1 MNGCERGQAGVVKEE
16 ISDDNAKLP
25 CFNGRVVSWLVSA
38 EGSHSDAGSVCADN
52 QTELPPSMERT
63 GGIGDSRPPSFHP
76 NTGGSRENLDN
87 ETETDSVVSSQRER
101 PRRKDGPEHAPR
113 VNGTVKG
120 ERRRDLGGYES
131 SSTLMSSELETTSFF
146 DSDED
151 DSTSRYENLGP
162 GRTPPPPLNTQM
174 PLQGIAIQGAIVFA
188 QTCYCLDSLSKPLC
202 YCLSPTYMLFSCN
215 LLFHMS
221 FSVTLAARAIIP
233 AAEELTHTFASRF
246 SSSTEQSSASRLM
259 RRHKR
264 RRRKQKAPRIE
275 RSSSFSSITDST
287 MSLNIITVTLNM
299 EKYNF
304 LGISIVGQSN
314 ERGDGGIYIGS
325 IMKGGAVAADGRIE
339 PGDMLL
345 QVNDIN
351 FENMSNDDAV
361 RVLRE
366 IVHKPGPITLTVA
379 KCWDPSPRGCFS
391 LPRIAPQRIWAG
403 PDSPCS
409 DPGEPIRPIDPAAWV
424 SHTAAMTGTYPAYG
438 MSPSMSTITS
448 TSSSITSSI
457 PETERLDDF
466 HLSIHSD
473 MATIVKAMASPESGL
488 EVRDRMWLKITIPN
502 AFIGSDVVD
511 WLYHHV
517 EGFTDRRESR
527 KYASNLLKAGYIR
540 HTVNKIT
547 FSEQCYYIFGDLC
560 GNMANLSL
568 HDHDGSS
575 GASDQDTLAPL
586 PHPGAAPW
594 PMAFPYQY
602 PPPHP
607 YNPHPGFPD
616 PSYSYG
622 GGSAGSQHS
631 EGSRSSG
638 SNRSGSERRKEREKT
653 GESKSGGSGSESDH
667 TTRSSMRR
675 ERAASE
681 RSVPASQHSQR
692 SQHSLAHSIRS
703 HHSQQSYGPPG
714 LPPLFSPPMLLMP
727 PPPSAMGPP
736 GAPPGR
742 DLASVPPELTA
753 SRQSFRMAM
762 GNPNVK
768 LFGEGRVK

>member
-1 MNGCERGQAGVVKEE
+1 MGETKIIYHLDDQETPYLVKLPIAADRVTLADFKNALNKPNYTFFFKSMDDDFGVVKEE

-38 EGSHSDAGSVCADN
+38 DGSHGGSDGGSVCADS
-52 QTELPPSMERT
+52 QAELPPHLERT
-63 GGIGDSRPPSFHP
+63 GGIGDSRPPSFHA
-76 NTGGSRENLDN
+76 NAAGIQDN
-87 ETETDSVVSSQRER
+87 ETETESVVLLERER
-101 PRRKDGPEHAPR
+101 ERERDRGRERERLNGHTRPERETRRPELA
-113 VNGTVKG
+113 
-120 ERRRDLGGYES
+120 GYES

-146 DSDED
+146 NSED
-151 DSTSRYENLGP
+151 DDAS
-162 GRTPPPPLNTQM
+162 
-174 PLQGIAIQGAIVFA
+174 
-188 QTCYCLDSLSKPLC
+188 
-202 YCLSPTYMLFSCN
+202 
-215 LLFHMS
+215 
-221 FSVTLAARAIIP
+221 
-233 AAEELTHTFASRF
+233 SRF
-246 SSSTEQSSASRLM
+246 SGSTEQSTSSRLM
-259 RRHKR
+259 RRHRR
-264 RRRKQKAPRIE
+264 RRRKPKAYPLFCSTLFLSLVITLP
-275 RSSSFSSITDST
+275 SSSPPPP
-287 MSLNIITVTLNM
+287 SLHA

-314 ERGDGGIYIGS
+314 EKGDGGIYIGS

-379 KCWDPSPRGCFS
+379 KCWDPNPRGCFT
-391 LPRIAPQRIWAG
+391 LPR
-403 PDSPCS
+403 S
-409 DPGEPIRPIDPAAWV
+409 EPIRPIDPAAWV
-424 SHTAAMTGTYPAYG
+424 SHTAAMTGAYPVYG
-438 MSPSMSTITS
+438 MSPSLTTITS

-473 MATIVKAMASPESGL
+473 MAAIAKAMANPESGL
-488 EVRDRMWLKITIPN
+488 EVRDRMWLKITIPS

-511 WLYHHV
+511 WLYHHM
-517 EGFTDRRESR
+517 EGFTDRREAR

-560 GNMANLSL
+560 GN
-568 HDHDGSS
+568 HDWSS

-594 PMAFPYQY
+594 PLAFPYQY
-602 PPPHP
+602 PIPQP
-607 YNPHPGFPD
+607 YNPHPLHEPPQSQPGR
-616 PSYSYG
+616 

-631 EGSRSSG
+631 EESRSSG
-638 SNRSGSERRKEREKT
+638 SNCSGSKKEEAAGRAGAGA
-653 GESKSGGSGSESDH
+653 GESKSTGHTGSGSESELRKENAPSD
-667 TTRSSMRR
+667 
-675 ERAASE
+675 
-681 RSVPASQHSQR
+681 RSVAVPPNEHSMH
-692 SQHSLAHSIRS
+692 SLISLAHSVHTQTPPSLPITA
-703 HHSQQSYGPPG
+703 PPG
-714 LPPLFSPPMLLMP
+714 S
-727 PPPSAMGPP
+727 
-736 GAPPGR
+736 PPGR

-762 GNPNVK
+762 GNPSEFFVD
-768 LFGEGRVK
+768 VM

>member
-1 MNGCERGQAGVVKEE
+1 MAETKIIYHLDEQETPYLIKLHIPAEDVTLADFKNVLNKPNYKFFFKSMDDDFGVVKEE

-38 EGSHSDAGSVCADN
+38 DGSHGSDSGSVCADS
-52 QTELPPSMERT
+52 QADVPPPLERT
-63 GGIGDSRPPSFHP
+63 GGIGDSRPPSFHA
-76 NTGGSRENLDN
+76 NAAGSQGDLGNDTEPEVGPSLRRDRERERVRD
-87 ETETDSVVSSQRER
+87 RER
-101 PRRKDGPEHAPR
+101 PRRKDTHDHGGR
-113 VNGTVKG
+113 LNGHSRP
-120 ERRRDLGGYES
+120 ERRPEIAGFES
-131 SSTLMSSELETTSFF
+131 SSTLMSSELDTTSFF
-146 DSDED
+146 DSEEE
-151 DSTSRYENLGP
+151 DST
-162 GRTPPPPLNTQM
+162 
-174 PLQGIAIQGAIVFA
+174 
-188 QTCYCLDSLSKPLC
+188 
-202 YCLSPTYMLFSCN
+202 
-215 LLFHMS
+215 
-221 FSVTLAARAIIP
+221 
-233 AAEELTHTFASRF
+233 SRF
-246 SSSTEQSSASRLM
+246 SSSTEQSTSSRLM
-259 RRHKR
+259 RRHRR
-264 RRRKQKAPRIE
+264 RRRKPKAPRME

-379 KCWDPSPRGCFS
+379 KCWDPNPRSCFT
-391 LPRIAPQRIWAG
+391 LPR
-403 PDSPCS
+403 S
-409 DPGEPIRPIDPAAWV
+409 EPIRPIDPAAWV
-424 SHTAAMTGTYPAYG
+424 SHTAAMTGAYPVYG

-457 PETERLDDF
+457 PETERFEDF

-473 MATIVKAMASPESGL
+473 MAAVAKAMASSESGL

-511 WLYHHV
+511 WLFHHV
-517 EGFTDRRESR
+517 EGFTDRREAR

-547 FSEQCYYIFGDLC
+547 FSEQCYYIFGDVC
-560 GNMANLSL
+560 GNMASLSL

-586 PHPGAAPW
+586 PHPGVAPW
-594 PMAFPYQY
+594 PLTFPYQY
-602 PPPHP
+602 PIPHP
-607 YNPHPGFPD
+607 YNPHPVHD
-616 PSYSYG
+616 PSYSFSAG
-622 GGSAGSQHS
+622 GGSAGSPHS

-638 SNRSGSERRKEREKT
+638 SNRSGSKNDT
-653 GESKSGGSGSESDH
+653 NAAAGTQESGGRSGSGSESEKREKAPSECSAAPPSEH
-667 TTRSSMRR
+667 SVRSSHTI
-675 ERAASE
+675 
-681 RSVPASQHSQR
+681 RSVQ
-692 SQHSLAHSIRS
+692 SLVCAA
-703 HHSQQSYGPPG
+703 PG
-714 LPPLFSPPMLLMP
+714 LPPQPQTQPLVTAAPGSPPE
-727 PPPSAMGPP
+727 
-736 GAPPGR
+736 R

-762 GNPNVK
+762 GNPSEFFVD
-768 LFGEGRVK
+768 VM

>member
-1 MNGCERGQAGVVKEE
+1 MGETKIIYHLDGQETPYLVKLPLPAERVTLADFKGVLQRPTYKFFFKSMDDDFGVVKEE
-16 ISDDNAKLP
+16 ISDDNARLP

-38 EGSHSDAGSVCADN
+38 EGSHPEPGSFCPDN
-52 QTELPPSMERT
+52 PSELPPPMERT
-63 GGIGDSRPPSFHP
+63 GGIGDLRPPSFHRRAL
-76 NTGGSRENLDN
+76 TGP
-87 ETETDSVVSSQRER
+87 
-101 PRRKDGPEHAPR
+101 PR
-113 VNGTVKG
+113 
-120 ERRRDLGGYES
+120 
-131 SSTLMSSELETTSFF
+131 
-146 DSDED
+146 
-151 DSTSRYENLGP
+151 
-162 GRTPPPPLNTQM
+162 
-174 PLQGIAIQGAIVFA
+174 
-188 QTCYCLDSLSKPLC
+188 
-202 YCLSPTYMLFSCN
+202 
-215 LLFHMS
+215 
-221 FSVTLAARAIIP
+221 
-233 AAEELTHTFASRF
+233 RF

-264 RRRKQKAPRIE
+264 RRRKQKVARIE
-275 RSSSFSSITDST
+275 PLGPPPSQPVSSPT
-287 MSLNIITVTLNM
+287 

-379 KCWDPSPRGCFS
+379 KCWDPSPRGCFT
-391 LPRIAPQRIWAG
+391 LPR
-403 PDSPCS
+403 S
-409 DPGEPIRPIDPAAWV
+409 EPIRPIDPAAWV
-424 SHTAAMTGTYPAYG
+424 SHTAAMTGTFPAYG
-438 MSPSMSTITS
+438 MSPSLSTITS
-448 TSSSITSSI
+448 TSSSIASSI
-457 PETERLDDF
+457 PDTERLDDF

-511 WLYHHV
+511 WLYHNV
-517 EGFTDRRESR
+517 EGFTDRREAR
-527 KYASNLLKAGYIR
+527 KYASNLLKAGFIR

-568 HDHDGSS
+568 HDQDGSS

-602 PPPHP
+602 PPPPHP
-607 YNPHPGFPD
+607 YNPHPGFPE
-616 PSYSYG
+616 PGYSYGG

-638 SNRSGSERRKEREKT
+638 SNRSGSDRRKEKDPKA
-653 GESKSGGSGSESDH
+653 GDSKSGGSGSESDH
-667 TTRSSMRR
+667 TSRSSLRR
-675 ERAASE
+675 ERAPSE
-681 RSVPASQHSQR
+681 RSGPAASEHSVR
-692 SQHSLAHSIRS
+692 SHHSLAHSLRS
-703 HHSQQSYGPPG
+703 HHTHQSYGPPG
-714 LPPLFSPPMLLMP
+714 VPPLYGPPVLMMP
-727 PPPSAMGPP
+727 PPPAAMGPP

-762 GNPNVK
+762 GNPTKNFG
-768 LFGEGRVK
+768 LFDFL